1 MDMCLLWL
9 PYPLMLIN
17 RGICG
22 FLGSNSAIMRSAA
35 VQRYIPERLRSR
47 VNAFEGVLI
56 TAGASAFSL
65 LMGLLGE
72 MLDYRLCVT
81 IGGSIA
87 MIASWI
93 LILGR
98 RKDVQRIYEQ
108 KGKAMPE
115 AI

>member
-1 MDMCLLWL
+1 
-9 PYPLMLIN
+9 
-17 RGICG
+17 
-22 FLGSNSAIMRSAA
+22 
-35 VQRYIPERLRSR
+35 
-47 VNAFEGVLI
+47 
-56 TAGASAFSL
+56 
-65 LMGLLGE
+65 MGLLGE

-108 KGKAMPE
+108 KGEAMPE